1 MKSFLTCN
9 LTFLC
14 ASQLAQCLPG
24 PGPPVALSGGSS
36 GLLSSASGSAG
47 SAPTNQKS
55 VTPPYP
61 TTAASSE
68 SQSTLSAGSGLQGRG
83 PINPVS
89 PVTASSLPAGGTVV
103 VGTVSSNLVSETFV
117 PTIYSQYVSL
127 LTTTTSTS
135 LNAQSTPVLIV
146 IGPGGIDWA
155 P

>member
-1 MKSFLTCN
+1 MKSFFTCN

-47 SAPTNQKS
+47 SAPTSQKY
-55 VTPPYP
+55 VAPPYP

-68 SQSTLSAGSGLQGRG
+68 SQSTLSAGYGLQGRG

-89 PVTASSLPAGGTVV
+89 PVTASSLPASGTVV
-103 VGTVSSNLVSETFV
+103 VSTVSSNLVSETFV
-117 PTIYSQYVSL
+117 PTIYS
-127 LTTTTSTS
+127 
-135 LNAQSTPVLIV
+135 
-146 IGPGGIDWA
+146 
-155 P
+155 